1 MKNEDC
7 CATVESRE
15 SEGLPG
21 SQGTSDV
28 FMFSDY
34 SKSATAVTITQMV
47 KVT

>member
-1 MKNEDC
+1 MRAGSLRDC
-7 CATVESRE
+7 LEARE
-15 SEGLPG
+15 PLRFLS
-21 SQGTSDV
+21 V